1 MRHPNLVDR
10 ADSCLVV
17 VDMQEPFLRTM
28 FDRDAV
34 VDGVRT
40 LVGAAQILGLPILVT
55 VQNPERMGDTVPEI
69 AEVLPPVAA
78 ISKMSFSC
86 CGDKT
91 FLEMLE
97 QLGKKAVIVC
107 GIETH
112 ICVSQTAHDLLV
124 MGYKVHVPEDAV
136 CSRTEQNWR
145 IGLEKMR
152 KSGIIVSSTEAV
164 IFELLRCAGSDEF
177 RQVLKLVK

>member
-1 MRHPNLVDR
+1 MRHPNLADR

-34 VDGVRT
+34 VDGVQT
-40 LVGAAQILGLPILVT
+40 LVGAAQILDLPILIT
-55 VQNPERMGDTVPEI
+55 VQNPDRMGDTVPEI
-69 AEVLPPVAA
+69 TEVLPPVEA

-86 CGDKT
+86 CGDESFVET
-91 FLEMLE
+91 LE
-97 QLGKKAVIVC
+97 QLGKKTVILC

-112 ICVSQTAHDLLV
+112 ICISQTAHDLLV
-124 MGYKVHVPEDAV
+124 MGYKVQVPEDAV
-136 CSRTEQNWR
+136 CSRIERNWR
-145 IGLEKMR
+145 AGLEKMR
-152 KSGIIVSSTEAV
+152 QSGVIITSTEAV
-164 IFELLRCAGSDEF
+164 IFELLGCAGSGEF